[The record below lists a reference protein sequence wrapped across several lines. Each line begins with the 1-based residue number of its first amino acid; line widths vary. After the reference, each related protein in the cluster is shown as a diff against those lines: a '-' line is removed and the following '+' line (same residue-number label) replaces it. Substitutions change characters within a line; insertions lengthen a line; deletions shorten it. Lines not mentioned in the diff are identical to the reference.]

1 MTATKRNWLPLFT
14 PYVVEDYPY
23 GFNKRTT
30 MTYHI
35 EFKPKK
41 GFRVWQTTVNPT
53 TWRIN
58 ATKYSTYNDFFR
70 LYIDDAT
77 WHVKAWGFD
86 SNTKLENYERALGS
100 GIFDDVPT
108 EVFDHKRA
116 MAMTL
121 WTSIRWM
128 TSFQWWEVNWVF
140 DEETLRIPPTLTD
153 DDKKNLEKI
162 DFDKILPIY
171 KRINEEYE
179 ANEALRQSKK
189 AFIN

>member
-1 MTATKRNWLPLFT
+1 MQKRQWLPLFT

-35 EFKPKK
+35 EYKPKK

-53 TWRIN
+53 TWRVN
-58 ATKYSTYNDFFR
+58 ATKYSTYDSFIR
-70 LYIDDAT
+70 LYIDEASG
-77 WHVKAWGFD
+77 HVKAWHFD
-86 SNTKLENYERALGS
+86 SNCKLEVYERVLES
-100 GIFDDVPT
+100 GIFDDVPV
-108 EVFDHKRA
+108 EFYDHKKD

-121 WTSIRWM
+121 YTSIRWM
-128 TSFQWWEVNWVF
+128 TSFSGWEVNWVF
-140 DEETLRIPPTLTD
+140 DEETRRTPPTLTEE
-153 DDKKNLEKI
+153 DKKNLEKI

-179 ANEALRQSKK
+179 ADEERYRLAKIK
-189 AFIN
+189 

>member
-1 MTATKRNWLPLFT
+1 MQTRNWLPLFT

-23 GFNKRTT
+23 GYNKRTT

-35 EFKPKK
+35 EHKPKK

-58 ATKYSTYNDFFR
+58 ATKYSTYSDFFR
-70 LYIDDAT
+70 LYIDEET
-77 WHVKAWGFD
+77 WHCKAWGFN
-86 SNTKLENYERALGS
+86 SNTKLENYERALES

-121 WTSIRWM
+121 WTSIRWK
-128 TSFQWWEVNWVF
+128 TSFQGFTVNWVF
-140 DEETLRIPPTLTD
+140 DEETRRIPPTLTD
-153 DDKKNLEKI
+153 EDKENLKKI

-171 KRINEEYE
+171 KRIQAEYDADEERYR
-179 ANEALRQSKK
+179 LTKK
-189 AFIN
+189 ALTY

>member
-1 MTATKRNWLPLFT
+1 MQKRNWLPLFA

-23 GFNKRTT
+23 GYNKRTT

-35 EFKPKK
+35 EYKPKK

-58 ATKYSTYNDFFR
+58 NTKYSTYSDFIR
-70 LYIDDAT
+70 LYIDET
-77 WHVKAWGFD
+77 SGRVKAWIFD
-86 SNTKLENYERALGS
+86 SNTKLENYERATES

-108 EVFDHKRA
+108 DVFDHKRA
-116 MAMTL
+116 MSFTL
-121 WTSIRWM
+121 WNSIKWM
-128 TSFQWWEVNWVF
+128 TTYQGWTVNSIF
-140 DEETLRIPPTLTD
+140 DEETRRTPPILTEEE
-153 DDKKNLEKI
+153 KENLKKI

-179 ANEALRQSKK
+179 ANEKARQHISS
-189 AFIN
+189 